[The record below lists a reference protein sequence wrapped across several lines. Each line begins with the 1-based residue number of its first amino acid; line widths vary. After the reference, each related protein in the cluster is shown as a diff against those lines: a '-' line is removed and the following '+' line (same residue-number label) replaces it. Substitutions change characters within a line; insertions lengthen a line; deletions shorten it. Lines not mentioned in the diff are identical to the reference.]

1 MKPPPRRDLPAAAKI
16 PVPRPQANVML
27 SRVAHS
33 LYWMSRYI
41 ERAENV
47 ARLLEVNLQFILDF
61 RGYDDAHLKEHWG
74 SILASSGDE
83 ELFDEH
89 YDSADSRSV
98 TEFFAFDLRNPNSIL
113 ACVFAARE
121 NARMIR
127 DQISIEMWETVNEL
141 YLFLKSRSTTDVWAA
156 GPYEFFQDIKRN
168 SHLFQGLTDS
178 TYSRSEGWEFIQ
190 FGKFVERANKTTRIL
205 DVKYHILLPSATD
218 VGGALDTAQW
228 QAVLRSASA
237 LEAYRRFYVR
247 EILPWKVA
255 EFLIFSDSFP
265 RSVHFCVAQIDEFL
279 RRILGESGARPR
291 TEAAR
296 ASRRLLA
303 DLQSLTIDEVLND
316 GATRIPRGN
325 RRNPWTASARS
336 VVQTTMFYPPS
347 PRRRTSSSSSSNED
361 RRPSNPRRAPML
373 ISLLHRTTFVYAGK
387 AHDSFNEV
395 RLRPLDDASQ
405 TCRSFELRIEPA
417 AQPRDYVDF
426 YGNTVHFFDI
436 AAEHSRLVIEA
447 GLGGRDDAQRL
458 PPARARRARS
468 PSSRQARSSS
478 STPSS

>member
-1 MKPPPRRDLPAAAKI
+1 
-16 PVPRPQANVML
+16 ML

-41 ERAENV
+41 ERAENI
-47 ARLLEVNLQFILDF
+47 ARLLEVNLQFLLDF
-61 RGYDDAHLKEHWG
+61 QRYDDAHLKEHWG

-83 ELFDEH
+83 ELFAR
-89 YDSADSRSV
+89 YYPAADSRTV
-98 TEFFAFDLRNPNSIL
+98 TEFFSFDVRNPSSIL
-113 ACVFAARE
+113 SCVNAARE

-127 DQISIEMWETVNEL
+127 DQISLEMWETINEL
-141 YLFLKSRSTTDVWAA
+141 YLFLKARSTTDLWVS

-190 FGKFVERANKTTRIL
+190 FGKYLERANKTARIL

-247 EILPWKVA
+247 EILPWKVG

-265 RSVHFCVAQIDEFL
+265 RSVHFCMVQIDEFL
-279 RRILGESGARPR
+279 RRILGETGARPR

-303 DLQSLTIDEVLND
+303 DLQSLTITEVLD
-316 GATRIPRGN
+316 RGLHEFLEE
-325 RRNPWTASARS
+325 TQKSLDLIGEE
-336 VVQTTMFYPPS
+336 VVQTTMFYP
-347 PRRRTSSSSSSNED
+347 
-361 RRPSNPRRAPML
+361 
-373 ISLLHRTTFVYAGK
+373 
-387 AHDSFNEV
+387 
-395 RLRPLDDASQ
+395 
-405 TCRSFELRIEPA
+405 
-417 AQPRDYVDF
+417 
-426 YGNTVHFFDI
+426 
-436 AAEHSRLVIEA
+436 AEGSADE
-447 GLGGRDDAQRL
+447 Q
-458 PPARARRARS
+458 
-468 PSSRQARSSS
+468 QQQQQQQ
-478 STPSS
+478 